1 MVSTEQTD
9 GNSVGLVEQKSH
21 FKLNTYQMLQLCV
34 LLCSEC
40 NIDSLLGKY
49 GLCLELD

>member
-21 FKLNTYQMLQLCV
+21 FKLNTYQMLQLCM

-49 GLCLELD
+49 VLCLELD